1 VWRARFSG
9 DPSVVG
15 TTIHLS
21 AEPYEIAGIAPAG
34 FEDPVVGAADAW
46 LPYDLEGDTFPE
58 NNSLWVFGR
67 LRADVRL
74 ERASSELAVLSQS
87 AKQRWPEAK
96 ANAIVA
102 LPLQRD
108 LSAASR
114 NLLQLLLIA
123 VGLVLLVAC
132 VNVSNL
138 ALIRATRREQEF
150 AVRAALGSGRG
161 RLARQLMVESLV
173 LAGLGGLAGLALA
186 ALGVRVLQTLGRH
199 ALPRLDAIG
208 LDPVALLFAVV
219 VTIAT
224 ALASGVTPA
233 FRMARTD
240 PNRALMRQSRSA
252 TGTRRQGRLRG
263 SLAAAQLAL
272 ALALLA
278 GAGILSVSFYQL
290 MKVDLGFRVDGVM
303 TFAVNLPDPRYDAD
317 QRANFHEDLARR
329 LRAIPGVTAAG
340 ATSRLPVS
348 GSFNTRPV
356 TMETG
361 PLAGTQVTQPEQPE
375 HRTVSGDCWCSARR
389 RSC

>member
-1 VWRARFSG
+1 
-9 DPSVVG
+9 
-15 TTIHLS
+15 
-21 AEPYEIAGIAPAG
+21 
-34 FEDPVVGAADAW
+34 
-46 LPYDLEGDTFPE
+46 
-58 NNSLWVFGR
+58 
-67 LRADVRL
+67 
-74 ERASSELAVLSQS
+74 
-87 AKQRWPEAK
+87 
-96 ANAIVA
+96 
-102 LPLQRD
+102 
-108 LSAASR
+108 
-114 NLLQLLLIA
+114 
-123 VGLVLLVAC
+123 
-132 VNVSNL
+132 
-138 ALIRATRREQEF
+138 
-150 AVRAALGSGRG
+150 
-161 RLARQLMVESLV
+161 MVESLV

-219 VTIAT
+219 VIAT